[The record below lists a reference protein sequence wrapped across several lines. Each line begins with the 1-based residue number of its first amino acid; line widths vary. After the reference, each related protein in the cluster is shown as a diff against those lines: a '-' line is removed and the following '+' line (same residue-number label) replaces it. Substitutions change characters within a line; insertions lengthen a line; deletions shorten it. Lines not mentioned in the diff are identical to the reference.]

1 MLLLFLL
8 LVAHP
13 GAAFITPGDTQAL
26 TSSRLYYNY
35 FKKDG
40 EKREIGRLWKNII
53 FPGIYQEYQDTAE
66 PKKTIK
72 VKTQSKWVSSR
83 NGDDSFFSQDPKSGT
98 YNVVDPNTV
107 PKEVSA
113 ISIKARDLKPVRK
126 PDNFVLPPTPKDMT
140 LGLGAAKV
148 LPGLTPRP
156 SKPFVLYEYEANGE
170 CKKVREACTL
180 LDLTL
185 DCRPC
190 PAGATSGFSDQ
201 LATVSLGQR
210 TVPFMIDN
218 NGKMYR

>member
-13 GAAFITPGDTQAL
+13 GAAFITPGDKAL

-83 NGDDSFFSQDPKSGT
+83 NGEDSFFSQDPKSGT

-113 ISIKARDLKPVRK
+113 ISIKARDLKPVRV

>member
-1 MLLLFLL
+1 MLLPL
-8 LVAHP
+8 LVLALHP
-13 GAAFITPGDTQAL
+13 AAAFIAPQNTHAE

-35 FKKDG
+35 FKRDG

-53 FPGIYQEYQDTAE
+53 FPGIYQEYQDTLE
-66 PKKTIK
+66 PKKTVK
-72 VKTQSKWVSSR
+72 VKTKTKWVSSR
-83 NGDDSFFSQDPKSGT
+83 NGDETFFSQDPKSGT

-113 ISIKARDLKPVRK
+113 IAVKAKDLKPVRA
-126 PDNFVLPPTPKDMT
+126 PENFVPPPTPKDMGS
-140 LGLGAAKV
+140 GLRGVKV

-156 SKPFVLYEYEANGE
+156 TKPFILYEYEANSE

-218 NGKMYR
+218 NGKIYR

>member
-1 MLLLFLL
+1 MLLILFLL
-8 LVAHP
+8 AAQP
-13 GAAFITPGDTQAL
+13 CSAFIVPGDSKSAS
-26 TSSRLYYNY
+26 SSRLYYNY

-66 PKKTIK
+66 PKKTVK

-83 NGDDSFFSQDPKSGT
+83 NGDDSFFSQDSKSWT
-98 YNVVDPNTV
+98 YNVVDPKTV

-113 ISIKARDLKPVRK
+113 IAIKTKELKPVRV
-126 PDNFVLPPTPKDMT
+126 PDNFVAPPTPKDMGP
-140 LGLGAAKV
+140 GLGAAKV

-156 SKPFVLYEYEANGE
+156 TKPFVLYEYEANGE

-190 PAGATSGFSDQ
+190 PAGATSGYSDQ